1 MGRERETLGVELGNT
16 QRLCVNGWEL
26 SGRCIPLIT
35 TERWGQF
42 KMGKVQVKVSEETD
56 LL

>member
-1 MGRERETLGVELGNT
+1 MALGNT

-26 SGRCIPLIT
+26 SGRHIPLIT

-42 KMGKVQVKVSEETD
+42 KMGKVQVKVSEETG